1 MSHYSLSWFQWCH
14 HNRRRSGDLFNFLC
28 SSSGCSQWMIYVGSG
43 VSLATSAS
51 TLVAV
56 VHCFSQ
62 SHVCL
67 CLFSLSQRF
76 ASLRLRRLAAAAQ
89 WPHWANRLTKN
100 CRPSCCID
108 CCIAF
113 FNSFLPSPL
122 PHLSIHPNR
131 SASKKAVT
139 LRLQLVQPPSVIN
152 PLSCCLWSRVRSKS
166 ASQ

>member
-1 MSHYSLSWFQWCH
+1 MTFLIFCALPVAAASGWFMSEVAWALRPAPLRLSPSFTALAKAMSVCVYSPCLS
-14 HNRRRSGDLFNFLC
+14 
-28 SSSGCSQWMIYVGSG
+28 
-43 VSLATSAS
+43 VSLHF
-51 TLVAV
+51 VCV
-56 VHCFSQ
+56 VWLQQHSGHTEQTDSQ
-62 SHVCL
+62 
-67 CLFSLSQRF
+67 
-76 ASLRLRRLAAAAQ
+76 
-89 WPHWANRLTKN
+89 KN

-113 FNSFLPSPL
+113 FNSFLPSPF